1 MYPLPRGSS
10 RYTSCH
16 LNNREYFEKGVDPER
31 MLTADLHAAL
41 LQFAAPLLTH
51 STAVLMWCL
60 DTCRLRRGMMRHG
73 HGAWTCCRLTWTSS
87 WAKSVFL
94 LPRFPIS
101 MSILS
106 PRNRSEF
113 KLYVSPECFSQG
125 AQFPLVLSE
134 SRPHCCSSPVKWRRA
149 HHLLHMSGTVIH

>member
-1 MYPLPRGSS
+1 MYPLPRGSP

-41 LQFAAPLLTH
+41 LQFAAHLLTH

-94 LPRFPIS
+94 LPDLPSQCLYCRPETDPNSSCMCRQNASLKARSFPW
-101 MSILS
+101 
-106 PRNRSEF
+106 
-113 KLYVSPECFSQG
+113 CFLKVG
-125 AQFPLVLSE
+125 RTVALAQ
-134 SRPHCCSSPVKWRRA
+134 
-149 HHLLHMSGTVIH
+149 